1 MTMSGSGSGRP
12 TMVSSMPHGHGNV
25 GHGHFPGTPVPMKL
39 FATWE
44 VERTPPNCIPRL
56 CSLTLARLALFKT
69 LDSDLT
75 SIIIAVKMQ
84 SSKRTLRS
92 NEIQLPTTGL
102 LDTELELAFSLQYPH
117 FLKREGN
124 TLQIMLQRR
133 KKYKNRTILGYKTLA
148 VGIIN
153 MSQVLQRQ
161 MDMELELVEGKG
173 GGGAVLGKVYMLS
186 LSSQPVDHEDLGK
199 QIGDTDRG
207 LVECDS
213 DDEEDFS
220 SPDEGSDSEP
230 MIEEIRNNSGR
241 RKSAKGLSNSAAR
254 QRNLRQKF
262 VALLRRF
269 KVNEPEE
276 LRALKNNT
284 EQNSQVNDVDPEE
297 IEDLLNELE
306 DYSDY
311 GPDLDTTSVG
321 STPKPSLRPFFS
333 SSRSLIR
340 EALDNPGTQKS
351 GYSILEKPEIG
362 SDHMSDDSSKGA
374 LSDSHP
380 ETLTDPEH
388 SDHAGVTSSPPHS
401 GDEVPIKGGKDREKP
416 DRKSKLFNKENY
428 KGGGTMVLDRFSQSI
443 KAKSGSGFRDTKDK
457 ESAHGHINLNKD
469 RLERMNSAN
478 NFEGSSP
485 RKVLLEQ
492 LSRILPADDSLP
504 DQVILANTGDP
515 QASHLASKLSDTG
528 AKVICT
534 AGPADVRATLTCLVT
549 RLQKY
554 CNTNIAP
561 PSVMKVGLC
570 GSDSFLNSM
579 LRPYVELF
587 SSKPPDWQN
596 HILFYVIP
604 LGNNSVSKGLAARCP
619 LYTKLFHDDSWR
631 DLLDKPEPT
640 KAEIAE
646 LVGRVSQYLALSYN
660 SHLSI
665 AEAMVTYKEK
675 LTDEESCQV
684 FVPFVSDVKVG
695 AFSDN
700 DSEDF
705 SLSNSFGLG
714 TNYSNPFHERK
725 PDRLTPPSSPN
736 ISKHTFDKDF
746 NQKQRDE
753 ELMELQLDYWGIS
766 AEKNDKLFGTKNE
779 NGDKKQDTEKSKK
792 QADPKSS
799 IKTQF
804 RNLSIYH
811 LSTSPILSH
820 STDYQHAF
828 SMTYTTKEKKPK
840 AVLKIGKKKEKSG
853 DTDSKFQSIEGI
865 SRLIC
870 MTKSNHPLKVAIDG
884 YEWAGVK
891 FFQLSSQWQTHIKY
905 LPVAVGTPSQPA
917 DQF

>member
-1 MTMSGSGSGRP
+1 MTMASGGAGRP
-12 TMVSSMPHGHGNV
+12 VLVSSLPHGAA
-25 GHGHFPGTPVPMKL
+25 HFPGTPVPMKL

-56 CSLTLARLALFKT
+56 CSLTLTRLALLRS

-75 SIIIAVKMQ
+75 SIIVAVKMQ
-84 SSKRTLRS
+84 NSKRTLRS
-92 NEIQLPTTGL
+92 NEIPLPSVGL
-102 LDTELELAFSLQYPH
+102 LDTVLDLTFSLQYPH

-124 TLQIMLQRR
+124 QLQIMLRRR

-153 MSQVLQRQ
+153 MGQVLQRQ
-161 MDMELELVEGKG
+161 MDLELELVEGKAG
-173 GGGAVLGKVYMLS
+173 GQATVSVLGKITMQS

-199 QIGDTDRG
+199 QIDTDR
-207 LVECDS
+207 VELDS
-213 DDEEDFS
+213 DEEEDFS

-230 MIEEIRNNSGR
+230 HMEDIRASNPGR
-241 RKSAKGLSNSAAR
+241 RKSHKGLSNSAAR

-269 KVNEPEE
+269 KVNEPED
-276 LRALKNNT
+276 LRALNKT
-284 EQNSQVNDVDPEE
+284 EQDSQMNDVDPEE
-297 IEDLLNELE
+297 FEAILDELE
-306 DYSDY
+306 YGSDY

-340 EALDNPGTQKS
+340 EALDNPGQKGQK
-351 GYSILEKPEIG
+351 GYSILEKPEMV

-388 SDHAGVTSSPPHS
+388 SDVAVTSSPPHS
-401 GDEVPIKGGKDREKP
+401 GDEVKNRAEQN
-416 DRKSKLFNKENY
+416 RRSKLFMKD
-428 KGGGTMVLDRFSQSI
+428 KSGGFSVSI
-443 KAKSGSGFRDTKDK
+443 KQTKSMNT
-457 ESAHGHINLNKD
+457 NKTQNQE

-478 NFEGSSP
+478 NFEASSP

-515 QASHLASKLSDTG
+515 QASHLASKLSDIGT
-528 AKVICT
+528 KVICT

-549 RLQKY
+549 RLQKF

-561 PSVMKVGLC
+561 PNVTKVGLV

-579 LRPYVELF
+579 IRPYVELM
-587 SSKPPDWQN
+587 SGKPPDWQN
-596 HILFYVIP
+596 HLLFYVIP
-604 LGNNSVSKGLAARCP
+604 LGSNCVSRGIAARCP
-619 LYTKLFHDDSWR
+619 LYSKLFHDDSWR
-631 DLLDKPEPT
+631 ELLDKPEPT
-640 KAEIAE
+640 KAEVAE
-646 LVGRVSQYLALSYN
+646 FVGRVSQYLALSC
-660 SHLSI
+660 STQLSI

-695 AFSDN
+695 AFSSDQ
-700 DSEDF
+700 ETEEF
-705 SLSNSFGLG
+705 SLSSSFGHG
-714 TNYSNPFHERK
+714 ANPFHDRK
-725 PDRLTPPSSPN
+725 SPPSSPN
-736 ISKHTFDKDF
+736 ISKHTFDKFLDKDL
-746 NQKQRDE
+746 NQKSE
-753 ELMELQLDYWGIS
+753 ELMELQLDYWGVT
-766 AEKNDKLFGTKNE
+766 ATEKTEKLFGTKNE
-779 NGDKKQDTEKSKK
+779 NGDRKQDTEKSKK

-799 IKTQF
+799 IKTTF
-804 RNLSIYH
+804 RNLSIQH
-811 LSTSPILSH
+811 LPTSPILTH
-820 STDYQHAF
+820 SPDGQHSF

-840 AVLKIGKKKEKSG
+840 AVLKIGKKKPPSGETDAKSQTI
-853 DTDSKFQSIEGI
+853 DGI

-884 YEWAGVK
+884 HEWSGVK

-905 LPVAVGTPSQPA
+905 LPVALGTACSPA
-917 DQF
+917 EAQF

>member
-1 MTMSGSGSGRP
+1 MSGTGVGRP
-12 TMVSSMPHGHGNV
+12 MVSSIPHGHGNV
-25 GHGHFPGTPVPMKL
+25 GHGHFPGAPVPMKL

-56 CSLTLARLALFKT
+56 CSLTLKRLALFKN

-92 NEIQLPTTGL
+92 NEILLPTTGL

-161 MDMELELVEGKG
+161 MDLELELVEGKG

-199 QIGDTDRG
+199 QMGDNDRG
-207 LVECDS
+207 LGDCDS
-213 DDEEDFS
+213 DEDEDFS
-220 SPDEGSDSEP
+220 SQDEGSDSEP
-230 MIEEIRNNSGR
+230 MIEDIRNTSGR
-241 RKSAKGLSNSAAR
+241 RKPSKGLSNSAAR

-269 KVNEPEE
+269 KVNEPED

-284 EQNSQVNDVDPEE
+284 EQDSQVNDVDPEE

-340 EALDNPGTQKS
+340 EALDNPGNQKS
-351 GYSILEKPEIG
+351 GYSILEKPEVG

-374 LSDSHP
+374 MSDSHP

-388 SDHAGVTSSPPHS
+388 SDHAGVTSSPPQS
-401 GDEVPIKGGKDREKP
+401 GDEVKAVKEKEKSDRM
-416 DRKSKLFNKENY
+416 SKIFNKENY
-428 KGGGTMVLDRFSQSI
+428 KAGGNMVDRFSQSM
-443 KAKSGSGFRDTKDK
+443 KAKGANIGRESKDSSHVHISVNK
-457 ESAHGHINLNKD
+457 E

-478 NFEGSSP
+478 NIEGTSP

-528 AKVICT
+528 VKVICT

-561 PSVMKVGLC
+561 PAVMKVGLC

-604 LGNNSVSKGLAARCP
+604 LGNNSVSKGLASRCP

-631 DLLDKPEPT
+631 DLLEKPEPT

-646 LVGRVSQYLALSYN
+646 LVGRVSQYLNLSYS

-700 DSEDF
+700 ETEDF
-705 SLSNSFGLG
+705 SMTGSYGHG

-725 PDRLTPPSSPN
+725 SDRLSPPSSPN
-736 ISKHTFDKDF
+736 ISKHNFDKDF

-766 AEKNDKLFGTKNE
+766 TDKTDKLFGTKND

-811 LSTSPILSH
+811 LTTSPILSH
-820 STDYQHAF
+820 TSDFQHSF

-853 DTDSKFQSIEGI
+853 DADSKFQSIDGI

-905 LPVAVGTPSQPA
+905 LPVAVGTSSQPA
-917 DQF
+917 EQF